1 MANITDKTTQIRNA
15 VYGKDVR
22 EAIASGIEA
31 ISNQQDLYE
40 QNLTSRQ
47 DTFETSITNR
57 QNDYESNLTSRQDT
71 FEQRL
76 NDAETV
82 RSNNENTRQFNE
94 QTRQANEATRQNIY
108 NEFRDFV
115 NTAQQINRVPYLFDG
130 GDFGDISSPVL
141 TLNGGD
147 F

>member
-31 ISNQQDLYE
+31 ISNQQDL
-40 QNLTSRQ
+40 
-47 DTFETSITNR
+47 
-57 QNDYESNLTSRQDT
+57 YESNLTSRQDT